1 MPKELLQ
8 HTPLTKTEK
17 TQIPAFEALHEQPR
31 VREFFRRAFEQR
43 RLSHAYLFV
52 GAPGSGKIAAAEV
65 VAKSIVCPHGGD
77 GTCEDCIRV
86 SHHTHPDVHWYKP
99 QSASGYL
106 IGQVREIISDVMLAP
121 IKAQNKVYVLDRADL
136 LRTEA
141 ANALL
146 KTIEEP
152 PRDAIFILCAR
163 STSTVLPTICSRCQ
177 VVPFRTLSE
186 KDALSA
192 VMRKTAASQTEARVA
207 LAVTGT
213 PSRALDF
220 LASPSRREVRRLMVE
235 AVGDTLRCDSW
246 DILGNARE
254 IVAEVKIPLGTLQR
268 AQEEALETHKD
279 FLEKKVLKEVEKAN
293 KRELTVRERSGMM
306 EALAAAESL
315 LRDVLVRCENI
326 SEPIVNEDV
335 ADVVD
340 RLASRTY
347 TRGVIR
353 ALAAIQEASF
363 NLEHMVTPQLVVETM
378 LLAIKEALTCPPL
391 YR

>member
-8 HTPLTKTEK
+8 HTPLAKTGK

-52 GAPGSGKIAAAEV
+52 GAPGSGKIAAAEA

-177 VVPFRTLSE
+177 VVP
-186 KDALSA
+186 
-192 VMRKTAASQTEARVA
+192 TAASQTEARVA